1 MDIGR
6 LFSHAWGLF
15 LKDVGPLIVG
25 GLIAGLIPMLAGGII
40 FAATLGATFA
50 GASISQEGEITGVS
64 SLGWGLLLVVGAV
77 LLVVVVLLLSAP
89 LYAGLVSG
97 VVRRVREGRAMRY
110 GDAFDGFRFFGAV
123 VGASV
128 LMGLAFVAIAAVPV
142 AIALAAAAASS
153 AMLGVVAA
161 VAGLVAAVAW
171 IYLYTLWVYV
181 FPVIVDRGLSATT
194 ALSQSSATVRAS
206 GWWITLLAIL
216 VMTIVIGVIGG
227 VLGVIPILGSVASLL
242 LTPFALAYVV
252 AMYFQAGSE
261 AHLIETTLRGDSV
274 TPVSPAMYP
283 PAEGARPAPY
293 PPAQQ
298 SYPVTPVEQSPVADS
313 PEPSELS
320 PPAGPA
326 VVPPP
331 SSSDADAWRS
341 ASDPLAEPP
350 SDADVPEAPAA
361 PTAPEEPSA

>member
-1 MDIGR
+1 MDIGK

-25 GLIAGLIPMLAGGII
+25 ALIAGLVPMLAGGIM

-50 GASISQEGEITGVS
+50 SASISQEGEITGVS
-64 SLGWGLLLVVGAV
+64 SLGWGMLVVGSI

-97 VVRRVREGRAMRY
+97 VIRRVREERAMGY

-128 LMGLAFVAIAAVPV
+128 LIGLVFAAIAAVPV

-153 AMLGVVAA
+153 GMLGFVAA
-161 VAGLVAAVAW
+161 LAGLVAAIAW
-171 IYLYTLWVYV
+171 IYLYTRWVYV
-181 FPVIVDRGLSATT
+181 FPVIVDRGLSATA

-206 GWWITLLAIL
+206 GWWITFLAIL
-216 VMTIVIGVIGG
+216 VMTIVISVIGG
-227 VLGVIPILGSVASLL
+227 VLGVIPIVGSVASLL
-242 LTPFALAYVV
+242 LTPFALTYVV

-261 AHLIETTLRGDSV
+261 PHLIDAALRGDSV
-274 TPVSPAMYP
+274 TPVSPATHP

-293 PPAQQ
+293 PPAHEG
-298 SYPVTPVEQSPVADS
+298 YPATPVEESPVADS
-313 PEPSELS
+313 PGAP
-320 PPAGPA
+320 PPASPA

-331 SSSDADAWRS
+331 SSPDADAWRS
-341 ASDPLAEPP
+341 ASDPLAAPP
-350 SDADVPEAPAA
+350 PEADVPEAPSA

>member
-1 MDIGR
+1 MDIGK

-25 GLIAGLIPMLAGGII
+25 ALIAGLVPMVAGGII

-50 GASISQEGEITGVS
+50 SASISQEGEITGVT
-64 SLGWGLLLVVGAV
+64 SLGWGLLVVGSI

-97 VVRRVREGRAMRY
+97 VIRRVREGRAMGY

-128 LMGLAFVAIAAVPV
+128 LIGLAFAAIAAVPV

-153 AMLGVVAA
+153 GMVGFVAA
-161 VAGLVAAVAW
+161 LAGLVAVIAW
-171 IYLYTLWVYV
+171 IYLYTRWVYV
-181 FPVIVDRGLSATT
+181 FPVIVDKGLSATT

-206 GWWITLLAIL
+206 GWWITFLAIL
-216 VMTIVIGVIGG
+216 VMTIVISLIGG
-227 VLGVIPILGSVASLL
+227 VLGVIPIVGSVASLL
-242 LTPFALAYVV
+242 LTPFALTYVV
-252 AMYFQAGSE
+252 SMYFQAGSE
-261 AHLIETTLRGDSV
+261 PHLIDAALRGDSV
-274 TPVSPAMYP
+274 ASVPPAVYP
-283 PAEGARPAPY
+283 PAEGTRLSPY

-298 SYPVTPVEQSPVADS
+298 SYPVTPVEDSPVADS
-313 PEPSELS
+313 PGATEA
-320 PPAGPA
+320 PPPTGPA

-331 SSSDADAWRS
+331 SSPDADAWRS
-341 ASDPLAEPP
+341 AADPLAAPP
-350 SDADVPEAPAA
+350 PDADVPEAPS
-361 PTAPEEPSA
+361 APEEPSA

>member
-1 MDIGR
+1 MDIGK

-25 GLIAGLIPMLAGGII
+25 ALIAGLVPMLAGGII

-64 SLGWGLLLVVGAV
+64 SLGWGLLVVGSI

-97 VVRRVREGRAMRY
+97 VVRRVREGRAMGY
-110 GDAFDGFRFFGAV
+110 GDAFDGFRFFGTV

-128 LMGLAFVAIAAVPV
+128 LIGLVFAGIAAVPV

-153 AMLGVVAA
+153 ATLGVVAA
-161 VAGLVAAVAW
+161 VAGLVAAIAW
-171 IYLYTLWVYV
+171 IYLYTRWVYV
-181 FPVIVDRGLSATT
+181 FPVIVDKGFSATA
-194 ALSQSSATVRAS
+194 ALSRSSEVVRAS
-206 GWWITLLAIL
+206 GWWITFLAIL
-216 VMTIVIGVIGG
+216 VMTIVISVIGG
-227 VLGVIPILGSVASLL
+227 VLGVIPIVGSVASLL
-242 LTPFALAYVV
+242 LTPFVLAYVV

-261 AHLIETTLRGDSV
+261 AHLIEAALRGDSV
-274 TPVSPAMYP
+274 TPVSPPMYP
-283 PAEGARPAPY
+283 PAEGARTEPY

-298 SYPVTPVEQSPVADS
+298 SYPVTPVEQSPVGDS
-313 PEPSELS
+313 PKPSEHS

-326 VVPPP
+326 VMPPP
-331 SSSDADAWRS
+331 SSPDADAWRS
-341 ASDPLAEPP
+341 ASDPLAAPP
-350 SDADVPEAPAA
+350 SDGDLPEAPAA
-361 PTAPEEPSA
+361 PIAPEEPSA